1 MLQKVRWRLTMINI
15 SVIGGIL
22 IIFSLAIFWGS
33 PRNEAVIMNRLWQ
46 VAENNGPLNVKHGF
60 DNRVDQNEDLVYI
73 KMDLTG
79 KIKEQSFSDKY
90 SIEQIQKLI
99 QTVVNSGK
107 YSGKVQMS
115 NDNFF
120 YFLKVNLDKE
130 QGTVWVMEKES
141 GGLSSFLMKSIPLIL
156 LTLLLVFVGSLFI
169 TGKALIPVRKAWEK
183 QINFTADA
191 SHELRTP
198 LAVIQTNLELVLG
211 NSNES
216 VESQRKWLDHIMIEN
231 TRLTILVNDLLTLSR
246 ADSSEHTLSKN
257 SMLLDAVLL
266 EAIIPFESQAISRG
280 IDLLYDL
287 EPEIYLRGDS
297 NRLKQLIV
305 ILLDN
310 ALQYTNRSGRI
321 HVHLM
326 KKDKRVELSVF
337 DTGVGIAEEHLDK
350 IFDRFYR
357 GDKARVRNGG
367 GSGLGLAIAKW
378 IVEQHN
384 GFIRVQS
391 TLGEGSVF
399 LVHLPIVES

>member
-1 MLQKVRWRLTMINI
+1 MLQKVRWRLTLINI

-22 IIFSLAIFWGS
+22 MIFSLAIFLGS

-46 VAENNGPLNVKHGF
+46 VAENDGPLDTEHGF
-60 DNRVDQNEDLVYI
+60 LKRADRNEDLVYV
-73 KMDLTG
+73 KMDIAG
-79 KIKEQSFSDKY
+79 KITEQSFSDQY
-90 SIEQIQKLI
+90 SIEQTRTMI
-99 QTVVNSGK
+99 QTAANSGE
-107 YSGKVQMS
+107 YSGKLQMS
-115 NDNFF
+115 NHNIF

-141 GGLSSFLMKSIPLIL
+141 GGLSSFLLESIPLIL
-156 LTLLLVFVGSLFI
+156 LILLLVFMGSLFI
-169 TGKALIPVRKAWEK
+169 SGKALIPVTKAWEK

-198 LAVIQTNLELVLG
+198 LAVIQTNLEIVLG

-231 TRLTILVNDLLTLSR
+231 TRLTNLVNDLLTLSR

-257 SMLLDAVLL
+257 LMLLDTVLL
-266 EAIIPFESQAISRG
+266 EAIIPFESQAMSKG

-287 EPEIYLRGDS
+287 EPEIYFWGDS

-305 ILLDN
+305 ILIDN

-321 HVHLM
+321 HVHLI
-326 KKDKRVELSVF
+326 KKDKGVELSVS
-337 DTGVGIAEEHLDK
+337 DTGVGIAEEHMDK

-378 IVEQHN
+378 IVEEHN
-384 GFIRVQS
+384 GFIRVKS
-391 TLGEGSVF
+391 ILGEGSVF
-399 LVHLPIVES
+399 SVHLPIVES

>member
-1 MLQKVRWRLTMINI
+1 
-15 SVIGGIL
+15 
-22 IIFSLAIFWGS
+22 
-33 PRNEAVIMNRLWQ
+33 
-46 VAENNGPLNVKHGF
+46 
-60 DNRVDQNEDLVYI
+60 
-73 KMDLTG
+73 
-79 KIKEQSFSDKY
+79 
-90 SIEQIQKLI
+90 
-99 QTVVNSGK
+99 
-107 YSGKVQMS
+107 
-115 NDNFF
+115 
-120 YFLKVNLDKE
+120 
-130 QGTVWVMEKES
+130 
-141 GGLSSFLMKSIPLIL
+141 
-156 LTLLLVFVGSLFI
+156 
-169 TGKALIPVRKAWEK
+169 
-183 QINFTADA
+183 
-191 SHELRTP
+191 
-198 LAVIQTNLELVLG
+198 
-211 NSNES
+211 
-216 VESQRKWLDHIMIEN
+216 
-231 TRLTILVNDLLTLSR
+231 
-246 ADSSEHTLSKN
+246 
-257 SMLLDAVLL
+257 MLLDAVLL

-357 GDKARVRNGG
+357 GDKARGRNGG